1 MKDPKIEKLVK
12 ELHSSVAS
20 VNLIMEKLQDL
31 NVDVRISYTDPKS
44 PGVYEEVTQGIKV
57 WRIEERN
64 DYL

>member
-12 ELHSSVAS
+12 ELHSSVAN
-20 VNLIMEKLQDL
+20 VNVIMAKLQDL
-31 NVDVRISYTDPKS
+31 NVDVKISYNDPKS
-44 PGVYEEVTQGIKV
+44 PGVYEDVTQSIKV

>member
-20 VNLIMEKLQDL
+20 VNVIMEKLQNL
-31 NVDVRISYTDPKS
+31 NVDVKISYIDPKS
-44 PGVYEEVTQGIKV
+44 SELNNSGVQSIKV
-57 WRIEERN
+57 WRVEERN